1 MITAI
6 ILMIITDGPL
16 LWIFNFQ
23 STALSVSTIFVIIM
37 RIVVSL
43 NMMSVMI
50 MLIYYIHDHCDHHD
64 QYDPH
69 DHNDHHQSSVGQTR
83 KERIKAGR
91 VSWAKNILWEKIRVF
106 LGRPTDR
113 SKCDLTKHSTGSWE
127 SSGNF
132 LPLPQ
137 VPCVEPHHPHS
148 PSHHPHSAAPKMATW
163 LPICCEPPTP
173 PSSVSLW
180 HKQSTGHQVK
190 KTHRRIFNHLERTET
205 VKNENIFAMFAL
217 KNIIIIKMR
226 LLLYCSIV
234 LRW

>member
-1 MITAI
+1 MIVMILITAI

-132 LPLPQ
+132 LPQ
-137 VPCVEPHHPHS
+137 APCVEPHHPHS
-148 PSHHPHSAAPKMATW
+148 PATTHIQQLQRWPLGCPSVVNPPPHHPLSHFDINNQPATRSRK
-163 LPICCEPPTP
+163 LT
-173 PSSVSLW
+173 L
-180 HKQSTGHQVK
+180 
-190 KTHRRIFNHLERTET
+190 FNHLERTET
-205 VKNENIFAMFAL
+205 VKND
-217 KNIIIIKMR
+217 
-226 LLLYCSIV
+226 
-234 LRW
+234 